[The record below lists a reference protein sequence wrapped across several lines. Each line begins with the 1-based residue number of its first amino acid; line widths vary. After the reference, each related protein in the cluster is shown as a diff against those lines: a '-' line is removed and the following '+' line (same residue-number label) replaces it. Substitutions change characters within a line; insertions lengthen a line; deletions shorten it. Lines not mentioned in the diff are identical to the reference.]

1 MTSFIC
7 VYNFAA
13 FGMII
18 LSQIMSFEGN
28 YIDGLMS
35 RKESIRSLLKAKYLL
50 MIPAIIMHKLTLL
63 GAFAWF
69 FYTIG
74 FIYFCFFQ
82 LAVYN
87 KQTVP
92 LNEKVTSRQTNS
104 AIQMLVNFGAFGV
117 PLILYSLLNT
127 FLGETITYTILLVIG
142 LGFVLTSPLWIKNV
156 YHRFMERRYENMEGF
171 RDSRQ

>member
-1 MTSFIC
+1 
-7 VYNFAA
+7 
-13 FGMII
+13 
-18 LSQIMSFEGN
+18 
-28 YIDGLMS
+28 
-35 RKESIRSLLKAKYLL
+35 
-50 MIPAIIMHKLTLL
+50 MIPAIIMNKLTLL

-92 LNEKVTSRQTNS
+92 LNEKVTSRQNNS

-117 PLILYSLLNT
+117 PLILYSLLNAL
-127 FLGETITYTILLVIG
+127 LGETTL
-142 LGFVLTSPLWIKNV
+142 
-156 YHRFMERRYENMEGF
+156 H
-171 RDSRQ
+171 